1 MVCALLGVWLAVL
14 EIVPERL
21 ASMERGGDTV
31 QCLSLHKEL
40 KVIQAIR

>member
-1 MVCALLGVWLAVL
+1 MVCALLGVWLAGQ

-21 ASMERGGDTV
+21 ASMKRGGDIV

-40 KVIQAIR
+40 RVIRAIR